1 MIKNTFVV
9 EVSFKNQDL
18 LSFNQIA
25 GFFDHQHLY
34 KESINV
40 LHFLGRDKQQG
51 KETSETSW
59 AWSVQPHPILV
70 RLVRG
75 IFWLWVTARLKTVQ
89 NEKVIDL

>member
-25 GFFDHQHLY
+25 GFFDHQHLC

-40 LHFLGRDKQQG
+40 LHFLGKQQV